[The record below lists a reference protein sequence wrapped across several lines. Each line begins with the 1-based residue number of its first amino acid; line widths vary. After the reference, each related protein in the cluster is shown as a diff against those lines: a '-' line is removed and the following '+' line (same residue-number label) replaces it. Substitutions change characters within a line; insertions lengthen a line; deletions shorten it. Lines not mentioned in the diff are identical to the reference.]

1 MTDDRKVGENT
12 PKNKGNAGKG
22 REKGVPNKVTGEIRD
37 MIKTA
42 LAEAGGTNYLIAQAN
57 ENPVAFMGLIGKII
71 PKEVEAHVTGEI
83 RWPVP
88 KGKLG

>member
-1 MTDDRKVGENT
+1 MSEEVKKTKKNFPGGAGPGR
-12 PKNKGNAGKG
+12 PKGL
-22 REKGVPNKVTGEIRD
+22 PNKVTGEIRD
-37 MIKTA
+37 MIRAA
-42 LAEAGGTNYLIAQAN
+42 LEEAGGTKYLLNQAH

-83 RWPVP
+83 SWPVP

>member
-1 MTDDRKVGENT
+1 MTDERKVGENT

-22 REKGVPNKVTGEIRD
+22 REKGVPNKVTGEIRE
-37 MIKTA
+37 MIKSA
-42 LAEAGGTNYLIAQAN
+42 LTEAGGTKYLLTQAH

-83 RWPVP
+83 SWPVP